1 MLRTV
6 LLLLALLFPA
16 IAPAAAPVAED
27 LLFSP
32 VANREG
38 NPYIRS
44 ILRLDDGRMA
54 FATMA
59 GVELFDGSDFTRIDP
74 HAGTSA
80 PLPAYRGYHHLY
92 LSHAGRYLWIKNLGT
107 LQCIDLDTETYV
119 PDTESLL
126 RRLGASTPPDDFFG
140 DSRGRIWTVN
150 ADTLRHAG
158 SPTAI
163 ILPAAHGPL
172 LDLAAGDS
180 RLHLFFHDG
189 TVLDYTLPDGA
200 PAGSSRVFTAV
211 EEALF
216 GATSLVTESDGI
228 LYQIRN
234 GTFGGFFRRDPAT
247 GRWEKILQSE
257 LRLNTLAV
265 AGSAAYISTNDGLL
279 AVDLR
284 TGSATHIPMV
294 RTRSGNLL
302 ASEISSV
309 AADPDGGI
317 WLGFL
322 NRGIFHY
329 HPAHYR
335 LVSIPKER
343 SKAQQPPRASGVFSE
358 TPDGSISILCEGAT
372 GRRVD
377 IPSGRISMQPTAS
390 VGLTGEYGS
399 SAAFISGSGAI
410 AFDDPDS
417 YRIFIPAAQT
427 GGAAPVRPVISA
439 LYVNGE
445 KIVPQQQYDGRII
458 LPKAAARASGIELGP
473 DQNFLAFRISDP
485 DASVA
490 TTTISYMLDG
500 LDREWHTVRGQGD
513 RQKSV
518 TASYTALPPGSYTF
532 RARTAGDAPVA
543 EMAVTVLPHW
553 WQTAWA
559 YATYCLLAVLASAV
573 AATAYTRATRRR
585 IAREQREEYLL
596 QRIRTLIEEVDRYRP
611 QAPEGAEADNDA
623 EADNTFIAKAVEAVE
638 RNLNTPGYSVMQLS
652 ADLCMDRTGLYRKL
666 TAMLDKSPS
675 LFIRDIRLRNAARLI
690 REGKLSITEI
700 AEQSGFSSTSYMSKC
715 FQERYGCRPSEYR

>member
-6 LLLLALLFPA
+6 LLLLALLLPA
-16 IAPAAAPVAED
+16 IAPAAPAAED

-54 FATMA
+54 FATLA

-74 HAGTSA
+74 HGSTPA
-80 PLPAYRGYHHLY
+80 PLPAYEGYHHLY

-150 ADTLRHAG
+150 ADTLRRAG

-163 ILPAAHGPL
+163 KLPMDHGPL
-172 LDLAAGDS
+172 LDLAADDS
-180 RLHLFFHDG
+180 RLHLFFRDG
-189 TVLDYTLPDGA
+189 TVRDYALPDGA
-200 PAGSSRVFTAV
+200 PAGGSRVFATA

-216 GATSLVTESDGI
+216 GATSLVTEIDGI

-234 GTFGGFFRRDPAT
+234 GTAGGFFRHDPAT
-247 GRWEKILQSE
+247 ARWEKILQSG

-322 NRGIFHY
+322 NRGIFHH

-343 SKAQQPPRASGVFSE
+343 SKAQQPPRAAGVFSE
-358 TPDGSISILCEGAT
+358 NPDGSISILCEGGT

-377 IPSGRISMQPTAS
+377 IPSGRISTQAATPGA
-390 VGLTGEYGS
+390 LTGEYGS

-417 YRIFIPAAQT
+417 YRVFIPAAPS
-427 GGAAPVRPVISA
+427 GGTAHVRPVISA

-445 KIVPQQQYDGRII
+445 KIVPQQQYNGRTI

-485 DASVA
+485 DASAA
-490 TTTISYMLDG
+490 TATVSYMLDG

-518 TASYTALPPGSYTF
+518 TASYTALPPGRYTF
-532 RARTAGDAPVA
+532 RARTADDAPAA
-543 EMAVTVLPHW
+543 EISVTVLPHW
-553 WQTAWA
+553 WQTGWA
-559 YATYCLLAVLASAV
+559 YAACCLLAVLAAAA

-585 IAREQREEYLL
+585 IAREQREAYML

-611 QAPEGAEADNDA
+611 QTPEAAEAGNEA

-638 RNLNTPGYSVMQLS
+638 RNLNTPGYSVTQLS

-690 REGKLSITEI
+690 REGRLSITEI

>member
-1 MLRTV
+1 MHRTV
-6 LLLLALLFPA
+6 LLLLALLLPA
-16 IAPAAAPVAED
+16 IAPAAPAAED

-54 FATMA
+54 FATLA

-74 HAGTSA
+74 HGSTPA

-92 LSHAGRYLWIKNLGT
+92 LSHGGRYLWIKNLGT
-107 LQCIDLDTETYV
+107 LQCIDMDTETYV

-150 ADTLRHAG
+150 ADTLHPAG
-158 SPTAI
+158 SPTDI

-180 RLHLFFHDG
+180 RLHLFFRDG

-200 PAGSSRVFTAV
+200 PAGGSRVFAAA

-234 GTFGGFFRRDPAT
+234 GTAGGFFRHDPAT
-247 GRWEKILQSE
+247 GRWEKILQSG

-279 AVDLR
+279 TVDLR

-302 ASEISSV
+302 SSEISSV
-309 AADPDGGI
+309 AADSDGGI

-322 NRGIFHY
+322 NRGIFHH

-335 LVSIPKER
+335 LVSIPKDR
-343 SKAQQPPRASGVFSE
+343 RNAPQPPREAGVFSE
-358 TPDGSISILCEGAT
+358 NPDGSISIPGDD
-372 GRRVD
+372 GGKGMRVD
-377 IPSGRISMQPTAS
+377 IPSGRISTQAAAPG
-390 VGLTGEYGS
+390 GLTGEYGS
-399 SAAFISGSGAI
+399 SAAFIGGSGAI
-410 AFDDPDS
+410 AFDDPDC
-417 YRIFIPAAQT
+417 YRIFIPAAPT
-427 GGAAPVRPVISA
+427 SGTASVRPVISA

-458 LPKAAARASGIELGP
+458 LTKAAARTSGIELGP

-485 DASVA
+485 DASAA
-490 TTTISYMLDG
+490 TTSISYMLDG

-518 TASYTALPPGSYTF
+518 TASYTALPPGRYTF
-532 RARTAGDAPVA
+532 RTRTAGDAPAA
-543 EMAVTVLPHW
+543 EIAVTVLPHW
-553 WQTAWA
+553 WQTGWA
-559 YATYCLLAVLASAV
+559 YAACCFLAVLAAAA

-611 QAPEGAEADNDA
+611 QAPEAAEADNEA
-623 EADNTFIAKAVEAVE
+623 EADNAFIAKAVEAVE
-638 RNLNTPGYSVMQLS
+638 RNLNTPGYSVTQLS

-715 FQERYGCRPSEYR
+715 FQERYGCRPSDYR

>member
-1 MLRTV
+1 MHRTV
-6 LLLLALLFPA
+6 LLLLALLLPA
-16 IAPAAAPVAED
+16 IAPAAPVAEN

-54 FATMA
+54 FATLA
-59 GVELFDGSDFTRIDP
+59 GMELFDGSDFTSIDP
-74 HAGTSA
+74 RGGTPA
-80 PLPAYRGYHHLY
+80 PLPAYEGYHHLY

-150 ADTLRHAG
+150 ADTLHRAG

-163 ILPAAHGPL
+163 ILPADHGPL
-172 LDLAAGDS
+172 LDLAADDS
-180 RLHLFFHDG
+180 RLHLFFRDG
-189 TVLDYTLPDGA
+189 TVQSYTLPDGT
-200 PAGSSRVFTAV
+200 PAGSSRVFAAA

-234 GTFGGFFRRDPAT
+234 GTAGGFFRHDSAT
-247 GRWEKILQSE
+247 GRWEKILQSG

-322 NRGIFHY
+322 NRGIFHH

-343 SKAQQPPRASGVFSE
+343 SKAQQPPRATGVFSE
-358 TPDGSISILCEGAT
+358 NPDGSISILCEGDT

-417 YRIFIPAAQT
+417 YRVFIPAAPDSGT
-427 GGAAPVRPVISA
+427 AHVRPVISA

-445 KIVPQQQYDGRII
+445 KIVPQQQYDGRVI

-485 DASVA
+485 DASAA
-490 TTTISYMLDG
+490 TATVSYMLDG

-518 TASYTALPPGSYTF
+518 TASYTALPPGRYTF
-532 RARTAGDAPVA
+532 RARTAADAPAA
-543 EMAVTVLPHW
+543 EMTVTILPHW
-553 WQTAWA
+553 WQTGWF
-559 YATYCLLAVLASAV
+559 YAACCLLAILAAAA

-585 IAREQREEYLL
+585 IAREQREAYML
-596 QRIRTLIEEVDRYRP
+596 QRIKTLIEEVDRYRP
-611 QAPEGAEADNDA
+611 QTPEAPGADYEAEADNA
-623 EADNTFIAKAVEAVE
+623 FIAKAVEAVE
-638 RNLNTPGYSVMQLS
+638 RNLNTPGYSVTQLS

>member
-1 MLRTV
+1 MHRTV
-6 LLLLALLFPA
+6 LLLLALLLPA
-16 IAPAAAPVAED
+16 IAPAAPAVED

-54 FATMA
+54 FATLA
-59 GVELFDGSDFTRIDP
+59 GVELFDGSDFTSIDP
-74 HAGTSA
+74 HGGTPA

-92 LSHAGRYLWIKNLGT
+92 ISHAGRYLWIKNLGT

-140 DSRGRIWTVN
+140 DSRGHIWTVN
-150 ADTLRHAG
+150 ADTLRSAG
-158 SPTAI
+158 SPTDI
-163 ILPAAHGPL
+163 ILPAVHGPL
-172 LDLAAGDS
+172 LDLAADDS
-180 RLHLFFHDG
+180 RLHLFFRDG
-189 TVLDYTLPDGA
+189 TVRDYALPDGA
-200 PAGSSRVFTAV
+200 PAGGSRVFAAV

-234 GTFGGFFRRDPAT
+234 GTAGGFFRRDPAT
-247 GRWEKILQSE
+247 GRWEKILQSG

-343 SKAQQPPRASGVFSE
+343 SKAQQPPRAAGVFSE
-358 TPDGSISILCEGAT
+358 NPDGSISILCEGAT

-377 IPSGRISMQPTAS
+377 IPSGRISTQAATPGA
-390 VGLTGEYGS
+390 LTGEYGS
-399 SAAFISGSGAI
+399 SAAFIGGSGAI

-417 YRIFIPAAQT
+417 YRIFIPAAQA

-485 DASVA
+485 DASAA
-490 TTTISYMLDG
+490 TATISYMLDG

-513 RQKSV
+513 MQKSV
-518 TASYTALPPGSYTF
+518 TASYTALPPGSYT
-532 RARTAGDAPVA
+532 
-543 EMAVTVLPHW
+543 LPI
-553 WQTAWA
+553 QT
-559 YATYCLLAVLASAV
+559 
-573 AATAYTRATRRR
+573 
-585 IAREQREEYLL
+585 
-596 QRIRTLIEEVDRYRP
+596 
-611 QAPEGAEADNDA
+611 
-623 EADNTFIAKAVEAVE
+623 
-638 RNLNTPGYSVMQLS
+638 
-652 ADLCMDRTGLYRKL
+652 
-666 TAMLDKSPS
+666 
-675 LFIRDIRLRNAARLI
+675 
-690 REGKLSITEI
+690 
-700 AEQSGFSSTSYMSKC
+700 
-715 FQERYGCRPSEYR
+715 

>member
-1 MLRTV
+1 MHRTV
-6 LLLLALLFPA
+6 LLLLALLLPA
-16 IAPAAAPVAED
+16 IAPAAPVAEN

-54 FATMA
+54 FATLA
-59 GVELFDGSDFTRIDP
+59 GMELFDGSDFTSIDP
-74 HAGTSA
+74 RGGTPA
-80 PLPAYRGYHHLY
+80 PLPAYEGYHHLY

-126 RRLGASTPPDDFFG
+126 RRLGASTPPADFFG

-150 ADTLRHAG
+150 ADTLHPAG

-163 ILPAAHGPL
+163 KLPMDHGPL
-172 LDLAAGDS
+172 LDLAADDS
-180 RLHLFFHDG
+180 RLHLFFRDG
-189 TVLDYTLPDGA
+189 TVRDYALPDGT
-200 PAGSSRVFTAV
+200 PAGSSRVFAAA

-234 GTFGGFFRRDPAT
+234 GTAGGFFRRDPAT
-247 GRWEKILQSE
+247 GRWEKILQSG

-322 NRGIFHY
+322 NRGIFHH

-343 SKAQQPPRASGVFSE
+343 SKAQQPPRAAGVFSE
-358 TPDGSISILCEGAT
+358 NPDGSISILCEGGT

-377 IPSGRISMQPTAS
+377 IPSGRISTQAATPGA
-390 VGLTGEYGS
+390 LTGEYGS

-417 YRIFIPAAQT
+417 YRVFIPAAPDSGT
-427 GGAAPVRPVISA
+427 AHVRPVISA

-445 KIVPQQQYDGRII
+445 KIVPQQQYDGRTI
-458 LPKAAARASGIELGP
+458 LPKAAARTSGITLGA
-473 DQNFLAFRISDP
+473 DQNFIAFRISDT
-485 DASVA
+485 DASAA
-490 TTTISYMLDG
+490 TATISYMLDG

-513 RQKSV
+513 MQKSV
-518 TASYTALPPGSYTF
+518 TASYTALPPGRYTF
-532 RARTAGDAPVA
+532 RARTAADAPAA
-543 EMAVTVLPHW
+543 EISVTVLPHW
-553 WQTAWA
+553 WQTGWF
-559 YATYCLLAVLASAV
+559 YAACCLLAVLAAAT

-585 IAREQREEYLL
+585 IAREQREAYML

-611 QAPEGAEADNDA
+611 QTPEAPGADYEAEADNA
-623 EADNTFIAKAVEAVE
+623 FIAKAVEAVE
-638 RNLNTPGYSVMQLS
+638 RNLNTPGYSVTQLS

-666 TAMLDKSPS
+666 NAMLDKSPS

-690 REGKLSITEI
+690 REGRLSITEI

>member
-1 MLRTV
+1 MHRTV
-6 LLLLALLFPA
+6 LFLLALLFPA
-16 IAPAAAPVAED
+16 IAPAAPAAED
-27 LLFSP
+27 LLFTP

-54 FATMA
+54 FATLA
-59 GVELFDGSDFTRIDP
+59 GVELFDGSDFTSIDP
-74 HAGTSA
+74 HGGTPA

-92 LSHAGRYLWIKNLGT
+92 ISHAGRYLWIKNLGT

-150 ADTLRHAG
+150 ADTLHPAG
-158 SPTAI
+158 SPTDI

-180 RLHLFFHDG
+180 RLHLFFRDG

-234 GTFGGFFRRDPAT
+234 GTAGGFFRRDPAT
-247 GRWEKILQSE
+247 GRWEKILQSG

-302 ASEISSV
+302 SSEISSV

-343 SKAQQPPRASGVFSE
+343 SKAQQPPRAAGVFSE
-358 TPDGSISILCEGAT
+358 NPDGSISILCEGDT

-377 IPSGRISMQPTAS
+377 IPSGRISTQAAAPG
-390 VGLTGEYGS
+390 GLSGEYGS
-399 SAAFISGSGAI
+399 SAAFIGGSGAI

-417 YRIFIPAAQT
+417 YRIFIPAAQA

-458 LPKAAARASGIELGP
+458 LTKAAARASCIELGP

-490 TTTISYMLDG
+490 TATISYMLDG

-518 TASYTALPPGSYTF
+518 TASYTALSPGSYTLL
-532 RARTAGDAPVA
+532 ARTGADAPAA
-543 EMAVTVLPHW
+543 EISVTVLPHW
-553 WQTAWA
+553 WQTGWF
-559 YATYCLLAVLASAV
+559 YAACCLLAVLAAAA
-573 AATAYTRATRRR
+573 AATAYTRATHRR
-585 IAREQREEYLL
+585 IAREQREAYLL

-611 QAPEGAEADNDA
+611 QAPEAAEADNEA
-623 EADNTFIAKAVEAVE
+623 EADNAFIAKAVEAVE
-638 RNLNTPGYSVMQLS
+638 RNLNTPGYSVTQLS

-666 TAMLDKSPS
+666 NAMLDKSPS

>member
-1 MLRTV
+1 MHRTV
-6 LLLLALLFPA
+6 LFLLALLLPT
-16 IAPAAAPVAED
+16 IAPAVPVAED

-54 FATMA
+54 FATLA
-59 GVELFDGSDFTRIDP
+59 GMELFDGSDFTRIDP
-74 HAGTSA
+74 RGGTPA
-80 PLPAYRGYHHLY
+80 PLPAYEGYHHLY

-107 LQCIDLDTETYV
+107 LQCVDLDTESYV
-119 PDTESLL
+119 PDAAALL
-126 RRLGASTPPDDFFG
+126 RQLGANDQPDDFFG

-150 ADTLRHAG
+150 ADTLHPAG

-163 ILPAAHGPL
+163 KLPMDHGPL
-172 LDLAAGDS
+172 LDLAADDS
-180 RLHLFFHDG
+180 HLHLFFRDG
-189 TVLDYTLPDGA
+189 TVLDYTLPDAA
-200 PAGSSRVFTAV
+200 PAGGSRVFATA

-234 GTFGGFFRRDPAT
+234 GTAGGFFRHDSAT
-247 GRWEKILQSE
+247 GRWEKILQSG

-265 AGSAAYISTNDGLL
+265 AGSAAHISTNDGLL

-322 NRGIFHY
+322 NRGIFHH

-343 SKAQQPPRASGVFSE
+343 SKAQQPPRAAGVFSE
-358 TPDGSISILCEGAT
+358 NPDGSISILCEGGT

-377 IPSGRISMQPTAS
+377 IPSGRISTQAATPGA
-390 VGLTGEYGS
+390 LTGEYGS

-410 AFDDPDS
+410 AFDDPYS
-417 YRIFIPAAQT
+417 YRVFIPAAPDSGT
-427 GGAAPVRPVISA
+427 AHVRPVISA

-445 KIVPQQQYDGRII
+445 KIVPQQQYDGRVI

-485 DASVA
+485 DASAA
-490 TTTISYMLDG
+490 TATISYMLDG

-518 TASYTALPPGSYTF
+518 TASYTALPPGRYIF
-532 RARTAGDAPVA
+532 RARTAADAPAA
-543 EMAVTVLPHW
+543 EISVTVLPHW
-553 WQTAWA
+553 WQTGWF
-559 YATYCLLAVLASAV
+559 YAACCLLAILAAAA

-585 IAREQREEYLL
+585 IAREQREVYML

-611 QAPEGAEADNDA
+611 QAPEAAEADNEA
-623 EADNTFIAKAVEAVE
+623 EADNAFIAKAVEAVE
-638 RNLNTPGYSVMQLS
+638 RNLNTPGYSVTQLS

-675 LFIRDIRLRNAARLI
+675 LFIRDIRLRNAAHLI